1 MPVQTAE
8 SHHRTVS
15 VFRYVGTS
23 YMLFY
28 GPSGRKYRFSG
39 HGAEHEVDPRD
50 REFVRN
56 IPNLR
61 EVKTPSV

>member
-1 MPVQTAE
+1 MPVNVAVQTQ
-8 SHHRTVS
+8 SHPVT
-15 VFRYVGTS
+15 VFRYVGNT

-28 GPSGRKYRFSG
+28 GPSGKKYRFSG
-39 HGAEHEVDPRD
+39 YGAEREVDPRD

-61 EVKTPSV
+61 EVRR